1 MTDRIAEIKASVF
14 EGHTIRRVD
23 VKYLLEQLDKRD
35 VDNERLRETNKALE
49 SDNYNAELNNSRL
62 LSEIERLKEAQRWI
76 PVSERLPKNNT
87 PVLVTY
93 IGYNDNKL
101 YSNDTAM
108 WSIEFNDYCGGWRW
122 VLDDSEIIVKIT
134 HWMPLPAP
142 PTDSGNAAERT
153 T

>member
-76 PVSERLPKNNT
+76 PLSRRMPNSDDA
-87 PVLVTY
+87 PSGFVLECEKD
-93 IGYNDNKL
+93 GYMDCA
-101 YSNDTAM
+101 TV
-108 WSIEFNDYCGGWRW
+108 EW
-122 VLDDSEIIVKIT
+122 VCECTKRVT

-142 PTDSGNAAERT
+142 PTDRGDA
-153 T
+153 